1 MYVCYYVNNSHFL
14 SLHNV
19 TRSRNVSK
27 FPWLPWAMYTLITF
41 SISVSA
47 SDSFV
52 GGAAPSANVAPAMN
66 FPTRAMSDGR
76 ERSCKVCTGWAVAAR
91 KLHVHN
97 DLILRRN
104 KYCTYVR
111 LRDLF
116 CIISVCSL
124 RLFSSFLSGFPKERF
139 SDVGVSF
146 HRSHVATP
154 FPRRYR
160 DVGTTG
166 AGSRAHTGG
175 VFSRG
180 APSRGYAR
188 LGVPSP
194 QYGDPGFG
202 VHGAFFTSPGGTV
215 GHNFTCTRDQWLTQM
230 PKTFQ
235 PCVMRSGCTLKS
247 PSIALQQ
254 ISISTAVPDERK
266 SH

>member
-1 MYVCYYVNNSHFL
+1 MYVCYYVNNSRFL

-27 FPWLPWAMYTLITF
+27 FPWLPWAVYSLITF

-124 RLFSSFLSGFPKERF
+124 RLFSSFLSGVRVFGCRCF
-139 SDVGVSF
+139 LS
-146 HRSHVATP
+146 P
-154 FPRRYR
+154 FPRRYTVPTSLPR
-160 DVGTTG
+160 RRNDGYVLQAGGRGFSATG
-166 AGSRAHTGG
+166 KRCHHDL
-175 VFSRG
+175 VFLVLFPG
-180 APSRGYAR
+180 A
-188 LGVPSP
+188 V
-194 QYGDPGFG
+194 
-202 VHGAFFTSPGGTV
+202 FFV
-215 GHNFTCTRDQWLTQM
+215 QM
-230 PKTFQ
+230 
-235 PCVMRSGCTLKS
+235 SEH
-247 PSIALQQ
+247 I
-254 ISISTAVPDERK
+254 
-266 SH
+266 

>member
-1 MYVCYYVNNSHFL
+1 MFVCYYVNNSHFL

-27 FPWLPWAMYTLITF
+27 FPWLPWAVYSLITF

-124 RLFSSFLSGFPKERF
+124 RLFSRFLSGVPKERF

-146 HRSHVATP
+146 HRSHVATATSE
-154 FPRRYR
+154 RR
-160 DVGTTG
+160 VQG
-166 AGSRAHTGG
+166 AAHTQVAFFRAAHPLAVMHGWAC
-175 VFSRG
+175 RL
-180 APSRGYAR
+180 PSTATLALAYTGPSSPH
-188 LGVPSP
+188 LGVPS
-194 QYGDPGFG
+194 GIISLAPGTNG
-202 VHGAFFTSPGGTV
+202 
-215 GHNFTCTRDQWLTQM
+215 
-230 PKTFQ
+230 
-235 PCVMRSGCTLKS
+235 
-247 PSIALQQ
+247 
-254 ISISTAVPDERK
+254 
-266 SH
+266 

>member
-124 RLFSSFLSGFPKERF
+124 RLFSSFLSGVPKERF

-146 HRSHVATP
+146 QHTNQRYVNRLSSTVSLLYRTRSASSSFSQCAT
-154 FPRRYR
+154 RR
-160 DVGTTG
+160 
-166 AGSRAHTGG
+166 
-175 VFSRG
+175 
-180 APSRGYAR
+180 PMC
-188 LGVPSP
+188 LGVKVSCM
-194 QYGDPGFG
+194 GD
-202 VHGAFFTSPGGTV
+202 
-215 GHNFTCTRDQWLTQM
+215 R
-230 PKTFQ
+230 
-235 PCVMRSGCTLKS
+235 
-247 PSIALQQ
+247 
-254 ISISTAVPDERK
+254 
-266 SH
+266 

>member
-1 MYVCYYVNNSHFL
+1 MYVCYYVDNSHFL
-14 SLHNV
+14 YVHNV

-27 FPWLPWAMYTLITF
+27 FPWLPWAVYSLITF

-52 GGAAPSANVAPAMN
+52 GGAAPSPNVAPAMN
-66 FPTRAMSDGR
+66 FPT
-76 ERSCKVCTGWAVAAR
+76 
-91 KLHVHN
+91 
-97 DLILRRN
+97 N

-111 LRDLF
+111 FRDLF

-124 RLFSSFLSGFPKERF
+124 RLFSSFLSGVPKERF

-254 ISISTAVPDERK
+254 ISISTAVPFLSCALMLSGSGTYCTLYTAWSCGE
-266 SH
+266 

>member
-104 KYCTYVR
+104 KYYIRLYVR
-111 LRDLF
+111 TA
-116 CIISVCSL
+116 SG
-124 RLFSSFLSGFPKERF
+124 SFLHNLRVFVTPIFQLFVWRSERK
-139 SDVGVSF
+139 
-146 HRSHVATP
+146 
-154 FPRRYR
+154 
-160 DVGTTG
+160 
-166 AGSRAHTGG
+166 
-175 VFSRG
+175 VFGCRCFLSTHE
-180 APSRGYAR
+180 ST
-188 LGVPSP
+188 SP
-194 QYGDPGFG
+194 Q
-202 VHGAFFTSPGGTV
+202 
-215 GHNFTCTRDQWLTQM
+215 
-230 PKTFQ
+230 
-235 PCVMRSGCTLKS
+235 
-247 PSIALQQ
+247 
-254 ISISTAVPDERK
+254 
-266 SH
+266 